1 MGKHPV
7 LHPKKKR
14 EVRVTDPCLMMILS
28 FLLVFGL
35 VMLFSST
42 RYIDAKEHPRNPYYT
57 ITRQG
62 AFLVISLGVMAV
74 VSRMDYRRLIRAAK
88 FLYPA
93 AVLLGI
99 LVLFF
104 GKEVNG
110 QKRWFALGP
119 ISFQPAEFA
128 KLTLIL
134 TLTSFF
140 HRHYHES
147 RRISLVIRA
156 ALLTLP
162 LFLPVVEANLSSGLI
177 IAGIAFF
184 MAMVASDRRLFFGA
198 AAAAVVFVCVFAFQS
213 GLLASLLD
221 EYQMN
226 RIYAWLDPE
235 AFPLSNGFQVLQ
247 GLYAIGA
254 GGIFG
259 VGLGDSLQKLGYL
272 PEAQNDMI
280 FSVICEELG
289 LFGAL
294 LLMLLFLI
302 LIWRFMI
309 IAVNAPD
316 DEGMFL
322 VFGVM
327 AHISIQVLLNIAV
340 VTNSI
345 PNTGVSLPF
354 ISYGG
359 SSLLFLLTEIGMVF
373 RVSSEEN
380 MGK

>member
-1 MGKHPV
+1 M
-7 LHPKKKR
+7 
-14 EVRVTDPCLMMILS
+14 TDPCLMMILS

>member
-1 MGKHPV
+1 MADANV
-7 LHPKKKR
+7 RRQKKIGD
-14 EVRVTDPCLMMILS
+14 VPLVMILG
-28 FLLVFGL
+28 FLLAFGL
-35 VMLFSST
+35 VVLFSST
-42 RYIDAKEHPRNPYYT
+42 RYIDAKEHPQSPYYT
-57 ITRQG
+57 IIRQG
-62 AFLVISLGVMAV
+62 VFLILALGVMV
-74 VSRMDYRRLIRAAK
+74 CVSRIDYHRLLKLAK
-88 FLYPA
+88 YLYPL

-110 QKRWFALGP
+110 QKRWFAVGP
-119 ISFQPAEFA
+119 VSFQPAEFA
-128 KLTLIL
+128 KLTLII
-134 TLTSFF
+134 TLTAYF
-140 HRHYHES
+140 HRHYHEAGKLG
-147 RRISLVIRA
+147 LVFRA
-156 ALLTLP
+156 AFITLP

-184 MAMVASDRRLFFGA
+184 MALVASEKRLFFGIA
-198 AAAAVVFVCVFAFQS
+198 ACGMIGVCVMAYQS
-213 GLLASLLD
+213 GFLASVLD

-254 GGIFG
+254 GGLFG
-259 VGLGDSLQKLGYL
+259 VGLGESLQKLGYL

-294 LLMLLFLI
+294 LLMALFII
-302 LIWRFMI
+302 LIWRFMV

-359 SSLLFLLTEIGMVF
+359 SSLLFLLTEIGIVF
-373 RVSSEEN
+373 RVSSVEKAGE
-380 MGK
+380 